1 MTKIKN
7 LKDNTKSKKISS
19 EELSEMQNLSRVY
32 NQVRLKV
39 AELSMQH
46 YQALRNMEAIEA
58 RMSKFNQD
66 VTEKY
71 NLTDESKID
80 PQTGEIK

>member
-1 MTKIKN
+1 
-7 LKDNTKSKKISS
+7 
-19 EELSEMQNLSRVY
+19 MQNLSRVY

-46 YQALRNMEAIEA
+46 YQALRNMEAVEA
-58 RMSKFNQD
+58 RMSKFNND
-66 VTEKY
+66 ITEKY

>member
-1 MTKIKN
+1 MKKIKN
-7 LKDNTKSKKISS
+7 KISS